1 MHLKNIIS
9 RNIIIRKTILG
20 TLLSAVLIGT
30 VSVSTAPAEAASVKY
45 VTSKTL
51 EIRTKAS
58 FSSKSIGHLNKGDK
72 VKVYHIKGSWAKIKR
87 NNKYYYVSKKY
98 LSSKRMTS
106 SASTSTE
113 AGKCIVNYA
122 KKFIGNPYRSGG
134 TSLTKGADCSGFTK
148 AVYAHFGFSLPRT
161 SSAQRHAGRQV
172 SWSQK
177 EPGDLICYSGHV
189 AIYMGN
195 NRIIHASTPKS
206 GIKTSKYITFS
217 KVLSV
222 RRILPS

>member
-1 MHLKNIIS
+1 
-9 RNIIIRKTILG
+9 
-20 TLLSAVLIGT
+20 
-30 VSVSTAPAEAASVKY
+30 
-45 VTSKTL
+45 
-51 EIRTKAS
+51 
-58 FSSKSIGHLNKGDK
+58 
-72 VKVYHIKGSWAKIKR
+72 IKR
-87 NNKYYYVSKKY
+87 KNKYYYVSTKY
-98 LSSKRMTS
+98 LSSKRKNS
-106 SASTSTE
+106 SSSSSTE
-113 AGKCIVNYA
+113 VGKCIVNYA

-148 AVYAHFGFSLPRT
+148 AIYAHFGFSLPRT
-161 SSAQRHAGRQV
+161 SAAQRHAGRQV

-177 EPGDLICYSGHV
+177 KPGDLICYSVHV